1 MTAAVEREPLPGAAG
16 PAAPGP
22 APAAS
27 RGAEPPEPATA
38 PAEPLGSPAPR
49 GWYLALSAG
58 VVPALPLGF
67 VASALAN
74 RLAFVGWGVVAALGH
89 ALLLRTAWERGWTA
103 LGRAALAL
111 GWAALSLL
119 SFSSLVER
127 HGEILDLGYRA
138 LLWPVHHPAVSAAGT
153 WRGLA
158 GGAGLAA
165 ATCALLAWRRRS
177 RGRGGTRGPGGEP
190 E

>member
-1 MTAAVEREPLPGAAG
+1 
-16 PAAPGP
+16 
-22 APAAS
+22 
-27 RGAEPPEPATA
+27 
-38 PAEPLGSPAPR
+38 
-49 GWYLALSAG
+49 
-58 VVPALPLGF
+58 VPALLLGF

-119 SFSSLVER
+119 SFSSLAER

-138 LLWPVHHPAVSAAGT
+138 LLWPVHHPAVSAASS
-153 WRGLA
+153 WRA
-158 GGAGLAA
+158 AAVVAGLAA
-165 ATCALLAWRRRS
+165 AACALLAWRRRAGRRGAA
-177 RGRGGTRGPGGEP
+177 RGRGGEP
-190 E
+190 A